1 MSNDLVLR
9 RLREDDRWRLL
20 DWRNQD
26 YVRAV
31 SINSAPIERAS
42 HSTWFDRALLN
53 QRELFLIVEWKQ
65 RPVGVVRIESW
76 DAEQRLGSWGCH
88 LGELD
93 VPPGL
98 GAALPLLG
106 LGHGFDRLGARKM
119 HAVVLETN
127 TNMLGIHRRLKLE
140 QEGRLER
147 HVLREDGTEVD
158 EIVFGIH
165 ENDWPTFKA
174 KAISLFPSTF
184 RTEFQTCLD
193 SQLSD

>member
-1 MSNDLVLR
+1 MSGDLVLR
-9 RLREDDRWRLL
+9 RLREEDRWRLL

-31 SINSAPIERAS
+31 SINSAPIGREG
-42 HSTWFDRALLN
+42 HSAWFDRALLN
-53 QRELFLIVEWKQ
+53 QRDSILIVEWKQ
-65 RPVGVVRIESW
+65 RPVGVVRIETW
-76 DAEQRLGSWGCH
+76 DPQQRLGVWGCH

-106 LGHGFDRLGARKM
+106 VGHGFDRLGARKM

-127 TNMLGIHRRLKLE
+127 SNMLGIHRRLKLE
-140 QEGRLER
+140 QEGRFKR

-158 EIVFGIH
+158 EIAFGIH
-165 ENDWPTFKA
+165 ESEWPEFKQ
-174 KAISLFPSTF
+174 KAVSLFPSAF
-184 RTEFQTCLD
+184 RLEVETCLD
-193 SQLSD
+193 SQLID

>member
-1 MSNDLVLR
+1 MSGDLILR
-9 RLREDDRWRLL
+9 RLREEDRWRLL

-31 SINSAPIERAS
+31 SINSAPIDREL
-42 HSTWFDRALLN
+42 HSTWFDRALVN
-53 QRELFLIVEWKQ
+53 QRDLILVVEWKQ

-76 DAEQRLGSWGCH
+76 DAEQRLGAWGCH

-98 GAALPLLG
+98 GAAMPLLG

-127 TNMLGIHRRLKLE
+127 TNMMGIHRRLKLE
-140 QEGRLER
+140 QEGRLKR
-147 HVLREDGTEVD
+147 HVLREDETEVD

-165 ENDWPTFKA
+165 ESEWQAFKA

-184 RTEFQTCLD
+184 RAEFETCLD
-193 SQLSD
+193 SQISD

>member
-1 MSNDLVLR
+1 MSYDLVLR
-9 RLREDDRWRLL
+9 RLREDDRWRIL

-31 SINSAPIERAS
+31 SINSASIDRTS

-65 RPVGVVRIESW
+65 KPVGVVRIESW
-76 DAEQRLGSWGCH
+76 DSEQRLGSWGCH

-127 TNMLGIHRRLKLE
+127 SNMLGIHRRLKLQ

-147 HVLREDGTEVD
+147 NVLREDGTEVD

-165 ENDWPTFKA
+165 ESEWPAFKA

-184 RTEFQTCLD
+184 RAEFQTCLD
-193 SQLSD
+193 SQLID